1 MNPLIPIVIEALI
14 LTEGRGLERNIRN
27 DAEDAVGV
35 LQIRP
40 CVVADLNRWGYPFS
54 LKARWDGLMS
64 RSMARLYLAH
74 YVDAAE
80 GEAGRALDAGEIAKI
95 WNGGPK
101 AWKYGSAGI
110 VDYARMAVQYMGI
123 VLARTK
129 EIQRG

>member
-1 MNPLIPIVIEALI
+1 
-14 LTEGRGLERNIRN
+14 
-27 DAEDAVGV
+27 
-35 LQIRP
+35 
-40 CVVADLNRWGYPFS
+40 
-54 LKARWDGLMS
+54 MS
-64 RSMARLYLAH
+64 RSMARLYLAR